1 MLCFHTVLYEL
12 TVNLDVHTASS
23 ERLEAGDQG
32 LATRGWRRGT
42 PGRSIEEILMRV
54 RHIRSLDIWLMSKGN
69 RVLYRGKE
77 NPWRSTRI
85 MQSALRREGVRSAA

>member
-1 MLCFHTVLYEL
+1 MCMPLAT
-12 TVNLDVHTASS
+12 N
-23 ERLEAGDQG
+23 DQR
-32 LATRGWRRGT
+32 LATRGWQSGT
-42 PGRSIEEILMRV
+42 PGRSIEEIVMRV

-85 MQSALRREGVRSAA
+85 MQSALRREGVQSAA

>member
-1 MLCFHTVLYEL
+1 MLLIHTVLYES
-12 TVNLDVHTASS
+12 TVNPNVHTASS
-23 ERLEAGDQG
+23 ERLEASDER
-32 LATRGWRRGT
+32 LATRGWQPGT
-42 PGRSIEEILMRV
+42 PGGPIEEIIMRV

-85 MQSALRREGVRSAA
+85 MQSALRREGVRSVA